1 MERRAPITLSSSDV
15 NDLAKKLHN
24 GELKWHNF
32 YDITDPTIYNWYK
45 IQKKFKFSE
54 TPKQLPLLFFDIEVD
69 AEPAIFP
76 DPDKAKWAIN
86 SISLYSNIENKL
98 ILFFIPPKGDQRT
111 FSQWD
116 KAIKD
121 FYFKTEKEFPKYKID
136 NIELE
141 TIMCRNDK
149 ELLQK
154 FFTTMFN
161 FRAVALAG
169 YNSALFD
176 IPYVFNRARQLFNNS
191 FENIVSQFG
200 IVKKFGN
207 QYEIPDIAFVDML
220 ILYKPQSAGG
230 MAFGKAQVSYELDY
244 IAKTEIGVGKL
255 EYEGNLIELYQKDPV
270 RFFVYNMYDTILLHL
285 LNEKLQHINNLY
297 GLSQFANAPMS
308 KALVGR
314 SLLYQFNKTFDYWDN
329 DKAILC
335 KLYNEEIVAV
345 HERQ

>member
-1 MERRAPITLSSSDV
+1 METRTPIALATQDV
-15 NDLAKKLHN
+15 NDLAKQLRHN
-24 GELKWHNF
+24 ELKWHNF
-32 YDITDPTIYNWYK
+32 YDVSDPTIYNWYK
-45 IQKKFKFSE
+45 IQQRFKFSE

-69 AEPAIFP
+69 AEPAVFP
-76 DPDKAKWAIN
+76 DPDKARWPIN
-86 SISLYSNIENKL
+86 SVSIYSNIENKL
-98 ILFFIPPKGDQRT
+98 VLFFIPPKGKQYSS
-111 FSQWD
+111 SQWD
-116 KAIKD
+116 KLIKE
-121 FYFKTEKEFPKYKID
+121 FYFETEKEFQKYKVNDIA
-136 NIELE
+136 IE

-149 ELLQK
+149 ELLQN
-154 FFTTMFN
+154 FFTIMFN

-176 IPYVFNRARQLFNNS
+176 IPYIFNRARQLFNNS

-207 QYEIPDIAFVDML
+207 QYEIPDITFVDML

-230 MAFGKAQVSYELDY
+230 MAFGKAQVSYDLNY

-314 SLLYQFNKTFDYWDN
+314 SLLYQFSKTFDYWNN

-345 HERQ
+345 SERQ